1 MKKVLMM
8 GVGEVGKAIKQVEDE
23 AKSTTYVLELDRSPP
38 LNDYDVMHVCIPFS
52 QSFKNDVSM
61 AVTKYSPKLVI
72 INSTTPPGTTDEI
85 KNNIRDSNLN
95 IPIVHSFVR
104 GIHPDLYEG
113 IKTFVKY
120 VGGEKDDCDLASAHW
135 ASLKVESRRIGS
147 AEESEVAKIC
157 STMYYLHNILYA
169 KEIERLCE
177 KNNWDFSN
185 VYTEPNLTYNDGY
198 IELYK
203 PEFVRPVLH
212 APDDDGVGG
221 HCLIENTVML
231 SEMEIT
237 DHMKLLLSLGK
248 LSVKKYKDKTWLYCE
263 YIGKDNSMSQIA
275 RKCGV
280 SHKTIAQFVE
290 KFGIEKKESN
300 KWSDYEK
307 EQLEEYAKEMTF
319 KEIYENGLIN
329 RTYSAILRQ
338 AMLLNIKSIHNDNK
352 ELSFETR
359 KKISCTKRDIVE
371 VDFEDFASTE
381 VKRIRNSL
389 PYKQWRQK
397 VFERDAY
404 TCQKENCE
412 FCNNKQGG
420 TLHAHHIKEFAKF
433 PELRFGENNG
443 ITYCC
448 DYHRN
453 IHRKTGDNNG
463 KCDKD
468 DRHAEVNQ
476 KAMVDKEEKEGSEEE
491 KC

>member
-1 MKKVLMM
+1 MKKILIM
-8 GVGEVGKAIKQVEDE
+8 GLGEVGNAIRLVEE
-23 AKSTTYVLELDRSPP
+23 EKGNQIGVLELNRAPE
-38 LNDYDVMHVCIPFS
+38 LEDYDVMQVCIPFS
-52 QSFKNDVSM
+52 KSFKNDVSM
-61 AVTKYSPKLVI
+61 AVTKYAPKLVI
-72 INSTTPPGTTDEI
+72 INSTVYPGTTDEI
-85 KNNIRDSNLN
+85 KKNIMDSNLD

-104 GIHPDLYEG
+104 GVHPNLFEG
-113 IKTFVKY
+113 VKTFVKY
-120 VGGEKDDCDLASAHW
+120 VGGTIEDCNKAITHW
-135 ASLKVESRRIGS
+135 ISLGVESKMIGC

-169 KEIERLCE
+169 KEVERLCK

-198 IELYK
+198 IELYR
-203 PEFVRPVLH
+203 PEFIRPVLH
-212 APDDDGVGG
+212 APDDEGVGG
-221 HCLIENTVML
+221 HCLIENTIIL

-237 DHMKLLLSLGK
+237 EHMKLLLSLGK
-248 LSVKKYKDKTWLYCE
+248 LSVKKYKDKTWLFCE

-280 SHKTIAQFVE
+280 SHKTIAQFIE

-338 AMLLNIKSIHNDNK
+338 AMLLCIKSIHNDNK

-359 KKISCTKRDIVE
+359 KKISCTKRHIDE
-371 VDFEDFASTE
+371 VDFEDFTSTE

-389 PYKQWRQK
+389 PYKEWRQK

-412 FCNNKQGG
+412 FCDNVQGG
-420 TLHAHHIKEFAKF
+420 TLHAHHIKEFSKF
-433 PELRFGENNG
+433 PEERFNVDNG
-443 ITYCC
+443 ITHCC
-448 DYHRN
+448 DYHKS
-453 IHRKTGDNNG
+453 IHRKNGDNNG
-463 KCDKD
+463 GINKD
-468 DRHAEVNQ
+468 GRCEEDIKEKVD
-476 KAMVDKEEKEGSEEE
+476 DKEKVEEEE